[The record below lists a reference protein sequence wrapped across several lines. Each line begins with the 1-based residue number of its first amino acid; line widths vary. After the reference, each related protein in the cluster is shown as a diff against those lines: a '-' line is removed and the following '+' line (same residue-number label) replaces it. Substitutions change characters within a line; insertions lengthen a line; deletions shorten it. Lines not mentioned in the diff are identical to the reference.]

1 MNAPYPLCVGVFL
14 GQERFFAA
22 VLVIDVF
29 PSLANRSAVRF
40 LAAAMDAFF
49 ARAERCL
56 GVMFWAA
63 VLPPSAPYALPIFL
77 RYSSTSGG
85 IRFAMLQSYT

>member
-1 MNAPYPLCVGVFL
+1 MNAPYPLCVGMLL
-14 GQERFFAA
+14 GHERFCSAA
-22 VLVIDVF
+22 LVFDFF

-40 LAAAMDAFF
+40 FAAANDAFL
-49 ARAERCL
+49 ARAERCF

-63 VLPPSAPYALPIFL
+63 VLPPSAPHALPIFF

-85 IRFAMLQSYT
+85 IRFAML